1 MDLIGV
7 IVFLLPLCTF
17 LAFKAFDFVAL
28 SWKLEEASRESGGL
42 PYPLF
47 PLLKSV
53 LVVMPITL
61 GLQGISL
68 LMRCVKT
75 LRGD

>member
-1 MDLIGV
+1 
-7 IVFLLPLCTF
+7 
-17 LAFKAFDFVAL
+17 
-28 SWKLEEASRESGGL
+28 LEEASRESGGL

-47 PLLKSV
+47 PLLKSI
-53 LVVMPITL
+53 LVVMPLTL